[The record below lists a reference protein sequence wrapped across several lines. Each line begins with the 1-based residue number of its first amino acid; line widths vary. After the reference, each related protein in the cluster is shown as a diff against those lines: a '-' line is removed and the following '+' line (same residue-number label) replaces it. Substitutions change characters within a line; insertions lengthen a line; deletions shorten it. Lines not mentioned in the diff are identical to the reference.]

1 MLKLKHTRKNESD
14 IDDNDLYH
22 VDNMS
27 LDDNRE
33 NTERRKHVFE
43 SKLENKYDIEI
54 QIGMTCIHGNKVNK
68 LVEWNLLHDIPNPP
82 KTTKKLNSHYY
93 PILHRCKNISKGRA
107 NFKNFRI
114 LLDSGCSSTILMV
127 RLIKNLPL
135 NKTPRYSGTHKRVN

>member
-1 MLKLKHTRKNESD
+1 MIPPLDFFNRQKENNAIVNNVVDEIILQENNKVSAEAEAHEKNEYY

-68 LVEWNLLHDIPNPP
+68 LVE
-82 KTTKKLNSHYY
+82 
-93 PILHRCKNISKGRA
+93 
-107 NFKNFRI
+107 
-114 LLDSGCSSTILMV
+114 
-127 RLIKNLPL
+127 
-135 NKTPRYSGTHKRVN
+135 